1 MKIFVILVTVAALSC
16 VLLADSQKTVTMTEE
31 EMKAVDKFFRAKFE
45 EAKSYCEA
53 RKYDAALK
61 LTDSIL
67 TLRPDAE
74 ANFRQ
79 EVVSLRVKCEEGIIQ
94 QSVVRSYILVPKS
107 VCEVSERVEFKIRVD
122 NLSEGEVR
130 IFSGGRERSIFG
142 RLEREVYEYALDGTS
157 RISRA
162 PVVMRNTADIV
173 LRKGEGWEKSYFIET
188 EGLGS
193 FEGKFRR
200 YILRG
205 VLRPAEMECGGERFS
220 RDLPLGAVTI
230 DVLPEGCARY
240 ARSPVE
246 VIRDSVM
253 HLTQRSDETARS
265 ESEGQTMLF
274 YASFYVP
281 AESLDEVVGLIIGSL
296 DKLSAPAAR
305 TAMGVLTNL
314 TAEAYGFEVEAW
326 KKWWA
331 RKVKKP

>member
-1 MKIFVILVTVAALSC
+1 MKMFVILGIMAAFSC
-16 VLLADSQKTVTMTEE
+16 VLLADAQKSVTMTEE
-31 EMKAVDKFFRAKFE
+31 EMKTVDKFFRAKFE

-61 LTDSIL
+61 LIDAIL
-67 TLRPDAE
+67 ILHPE
-74 ANFRQ
+74 VSFRQ
-79 EVVSLRVKCEEGIIQ
+79 EVVSLRVKCEEGMIQ

-107 VCEVSERVEFKIRVD
+107 VCEVGERVEFRIRVD
-122 NLSEGEVR
+122 NLSGDEVR
-130 IFSGGRERSIFG
+130 IFSGGQERSILG

-162 PVVMRNTADIV
+162 PVVVRNTADIV
-173 LRKGEGWEKSYFIET
+173 LRRGEGWEKSYFIDT

-205 VLRPAEMECGGERFS
+205 VLRPAEMEFGGERFS
-220 RDLPLGAVTI
+220 RDLPLEPVTI

-253 HLTQRSDETARS
+253 HLTQHSDETARS

-296 DKLSAPAAR
+296 DKLSSLAAR

-314 TAEAYGFEVEAW
+314 TAEAHGFEVEEW

-331 RKVKKP
+331 RKVNKP